1 MKNLTKI
8 FMAVCVALFAFAC
21 ATDPTEDLGSNVGA
35 GGQTKL
41 TFSLEGTK
49 THLGELSGEQY
60 PLYWSEGDV
69 ISVNGISST
78 SIAISNNASV
88 AEFTFDGNLGD
99 TYKVVYP
106 AANAGEVVFAAEQ
119 NYVAGTFDNGAAAMY
134 GYGVGDLGLK
144 LKHLTGVLKI
154 GVIGEN
160 TSITHAQISTVN
172 RAPIAGAFKIDFE
185 SGEVTPT
192 ESATEVIEYNF
203 DKPVAL
209 SSTPTYLHIA
219 VPAGIYEELYVT
231 LYDSNGGV
239 MYATV
244 QATNDN
250 PETTN
255 KVERP
260 LSAGVVRK
268 FSSDLL
274 YSANSQAFIID
285 SEDKL
290 FAFAAEVKNGGFTKD
305 VVLVKDIVMT
315 KDWTTISSWDSTN
328 GNKCATIHGNGYSI
342 KGLTAPLFGV
352 LYANVKGLHLEDVE
366 IVSNDKKY
374 DNRWVVGAL
383 ACECKSPTAFATK
396 FENCSVSGSI
406 TVSNPN
412 SDIGNAVSNVSC
424 GGFFGRA
431 AGIVLDKCVNRATIT
446 VQKIAKTATTKNQI
460 YNNIGG
466 IVGYCNKNGDRKI
479 LISNCVN
486 RGSIIHN
493 DESKIVGIRSAIG
506 GIVGMVYQKENLTE
520 LVNNKNYGSISF
532 QSSAEDETSVGGIVG
547 NAHTENGSAPTD
559 SQRCIFLDGCTN
571 SGSITVSGSVESKTY
586 VGGILGFTQFRT
598 LQDCHNYGAVE
609 LTAESTIKQ
618 LYIGGVAGVVQ
629 GDMEGCNGYSVTGCS
644 NNAAVTVNSQT
655 HSSGT
660 NFRIGGVVGYSRA
673 AKLEE
678 CHNNVGGAVSFG
690 GACKQTLYMGGVF
703 AHSASAKVSDVTNSG
718 TISCGGTSNE
728 NLFIGGVIGHSEG
741 ADVDE
746 LTNSGAV
753 SFTGTNAVDSSSDA
767 VYELCLGGV
776 IGNSTGA
783 DVYDLTNS
791 GAISWGATNTIANK
805 ATAYLNISG
814 VLGRSAGVAVEDLN
828 NNGSLS
834 LASTTSTN
842 GAKVFIG
849 GALGR
854 SYSEITDATSA
865 PYFKNITN
873 TGKVTIEG
881 AMAGQPSIG
890 GAVGHIDSKDT
901 ADTSYLIATLENV
914 TNSGDVL
921 ADMNYTTNS
930 NIYIVGAVGR
940 TWGSATGVTNSGKV
954 SFTGKSTKNNTN
966 VMGCIGYGKA
976 VSNLTNSGIVSCSS
990 QNIKTLRIAGCAG
1003 YPSSTT
1009 NATNTGKVSYSG
1021 KATAN
1026 VSISGVVQSGGA
1038 ISNCHNSGT
1047 LEFDGEIATS
1057 SSLFMSGVATEYT
1070 SMSGVTNTGT
1080 LHCKKTLADVSKAYV
1095 GGIVAKETV
1104 AISNA
1109 RSYCEL
1115 IMLGYTREKGA
1126 NFGLFTGTSYTE
1138 NTNSTNCHIGGK
1150 IATEKDGQ
1158 GAYSWV
1164 EIDDFT
1170 YVEYIYGTMIE
1181 PAEAFANKL
1190 GWLKDDINSDPVGLD
1205 LVPIE

>member
-1 MKNLTKI
+1 
-8 FMAVCVALFAFAC
+8 MAVSVALFAFAC
-21 ATDPTEDLGSNVGA
+21 ATDPTEDLGANVGA

-78 SIAISNNASV
+78 SIAISNDATV

-99 TYKVVYP
+99 TYQVAYP

-154 GVIGEN
+154 GVIGNGVEL
-160 TSITHAQISTVN
+160 THAQISTVN
-172 RAPIAGAFKIDFE
+172 RAPIAGAFKIDFK

-203 DKPVAL
+203 AEPVAL
-209 SSTPTYLHIA
+209 SSTPVDLHIA

-352 LYANVKGLHLEDVE
+352 LYANVKGLHLQDVE
-366 IVSNDKKY
+366 IVSNGKKY

-412 SDIGNAVSNVSC
+412 SEIGNAVSNVSC
-424 GGFFGRA
+424 GGLFGRA
-431 AGIVLDKCVNRATIT
+431 AGIVLDNCVNRATIT
-446 VQKIAKTATTKNQI
+446 VQKVAKTASNNQI

-493 DESKIVGIRSAIG
+493 DESGIDGIRSAIG
-506 GIVGMVYQKENLTE
+506 GIVGMVYQKDNLTE

-532 QSSAEDETSVGGIVG
+532 LSSAKDETSVGGIVG

-559 SQRCIFLDGCTN
+559 SQRCIFLDGCEN
-571 SGSITVSGSVESKTY
+571 YGSITIGGSVESKAHI
-586 VGGILGFTQFRT
+586 GGVLGYTQFRT

-629 GDMEGCNGYSVTGCS
+629 GDKEGCNGYSVTNCS
-644 NNAAVTVNSQT
+644 NSAAVTVNSQT

-673 AKLEE
+673 AVANE

-690 GACKQTLYMGGVF
+690 GACKQTLYLGGVF
-703 AHSASAKVSDVTNSG
+703 AHSASAEVSDVTNSG

-728 NLFIGGVIGHSEG
+728 NLFIGGVIGHSEC
-741 ADVDE
+741 AEVEE

-753 SFTGTNAVDSSSDA
+753 SFTGTNAVDSASDA

-783 DVYDLTNS
+783 SVYNLTNS

-805 ATAYLNISG
+805 ATANLNISG
-814 VLGRSAGVAVEDLN
+814 VLGRSAGVAVKDLN
-828 NNGSLS
+828 NNGPLS
-834 LASTTSTN
+834 LTSTTSTK

-854 SYSEITDATSA
+854 SYSEFTDEASA
-865 PYFKNITN
+865 PSCVDITN
-873 TGKVTIEG
+873 TGNVTIEG
-881 AMAGQPSIG
+881 DMAGQPSIG
-890 GAVGHIDSKDT
+890 GAVGHVDSKDT
-901 ADTSYLIATLENV
+901 ANTEYLIATLENV

-940 TWGSATGVTNSGKV
+940 TWGSATGVTNSGNV
-954 SFTGKSTKNNTN
+954 SLTGKSTKNNTN

-1038 ISNCHNSGT
+1038 ISDCHNSGR
-1047 LEFDGEIATS
+1047 LEFDGEFDVNNATTY
-1057 SSLFMSGVATEYT
+1057 SLLMSGVATEYT

-1080 LHCKKTLADVSKAYV
+1080 LHCKKTLADFSKAYV
-1095 GGIVAKETV
+1095 GGIVAKETA

-1109 RSYCEL
+1109 RCYCEL
-1115 IMLGYTREKGA
+1115 IILGYTRDNGA
-1126 NFGLFTGTSYTE
+1126 HFGLFTGTSYA
-1138 NTNSTNCHIGGK
+1138 NSINSTNCHIGGK
-1150 IATEKDGQ
+1150 ISTEKDGQ

-1170 YVEYIYGTMIE
+1170 YVDYLYGDFISPDLATT
-1181 PAEAFANKL
+1181 NKL
-1190 GWLKDDINSDPVGLD
+1190 GWLPEAIDDTPHGPDANP
-1205 LVPIE
+1205 LVIE